1 MRDYLLK
8 GKLNKLGKC
17 LNETWKIKRSLSSKI
32 SNNRLDEIYSKA
44 LENGV
49 VGGKLLGAGGG
60 GYFLFYTN
68 PFDRHRVMK
77 WIEKENLIYTPFVFE
92 TNGLQSW
99 TVRN

>member
-8 GKLNKLGKC
+8 GKLNKLGEC

-49 VGGKLLGAGGG
+49 IGGKLLGAGGG
-60 GYFLFYTN
+60 GYFLFY
-68 PFDRHRVMK
+68 RCHQCCWGR
-77 WIEKENLIYTPFVFE
+77 L
-92 TNGLQSW
+92 L
-99 TVRN
+99 